1 MKSWELETLRR
12 SVAMLPPG
20 HSAGPLTKEQ
30 AQALLDEIY
39 RSRDDL
45 ARFRRAVG
53 QLRQVLAELGT
64 AGAQFDEA
72 G

>member
-20 HSAGPLTKEQ
+20 HSAGALTKEQ

-39 RSRDDL
+39 RSHGDL

-53 QLRQVLAELGT
+53 QLRQVLAELDT
-64 AGAQFDEA
+64 AGGPFDEA